1 MVPKG
6 TNFTLNNVLY
16 RQRILFLL
24 DELDSELS
32 NQIVGLI
39 VFLSIEDHT
48 KDQHLLILC
57 PGGSIIGGVAIYDM
71 MQSVKAD
78 VHTVAVGEVASIAS
92 FILLGGTITKRLAFP
107 HAWRQWDFYL
117 KEKRRLCLRHMKYE
131 Y

>member
-1 MVPKG
+1 MSG
-6 TNFTLNNVLY
+6 
-16 RQRILFLL
+16 ILGRMGFPRSLPAR
-24 DELDSELS
+24 DSELS

-48 KDQHLLILC
+48 KDQHLFILC